1 MVSLVLNEQVQ
12 HVKSTLDFVKNS
24 RFIRYTYD
32 SFMLIIQ
39 EQLQ

>member
-24 RFIRYTYD
+24 RGTITYD